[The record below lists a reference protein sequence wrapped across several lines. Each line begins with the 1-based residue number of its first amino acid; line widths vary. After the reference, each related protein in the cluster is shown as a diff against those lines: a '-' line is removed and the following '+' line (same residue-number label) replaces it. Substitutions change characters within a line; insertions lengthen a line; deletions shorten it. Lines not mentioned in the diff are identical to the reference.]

1 MLLQMLFFEFRA
13 AILLCAV
20 RNAQYKHQRITV
32 RNEKETGHNKL
43 SKRLLGPLLG
53 TGKKWPIR
61 HFHISHN
68 APYFAP
74 PPPPPAKFCVIS
86 LFHFPWVLQPSQ
98 EKLKTILMENL
109 GGQTRCIMGNVE
121 VANT

>member
-74 PPPPPAKFCVIS
+74 PPPPPPQILRNLCFSFPLDIAAVPREIENNTYAKS
-86 LFHFPWVLQPSQ
+86 W
-98 EKLKTILMENL
+98 
-109 GGQTRCIMGNVE
+109 G
-121 VANT
+121 ANKVHYGKC